1 VKIVAGLGNPGP
13 EYDATRHNVGW
24 WAVDRICHDWG
35 FGSFRREGSSL
46 LAEGVRGE
54 ERVILLKP
62 LLYMNR
68 SGSALHPWLEVKG
81 FDPATDLLVI
91 VDDAA
96 LEVGKVRFRSGG
108 RDGGHKGLRS
118 VEGVLGTQN
127 YSRLRIG
134 VGIPPR
140 GENLVAWV
148 LSPMPDEA
156 EESVVTLLPQ
166 LSEGVDLW
174 VREGVESAMNR
185 VNR

>member
-1 VKIVAGLGNPGP
+1 LGNPGP

-68 SGSALHPWLEVKG
+68 SGSALHPWLEIKG

-140 GENLVAWV
+140 GENL
-148 LSPMPDEA
+148 LEA
-156 EESVVTLLPQ
+156 RHAPHFFPAT
-166 LSEGVDLW
+166 
-174 VREGVESAMNR
+174 A
-185 VNR
+185 